1 MSDAEATT
9 QGTPGTPGPSDPGAA
24 SNGDVAGDAGP
35 GVTGS
40 AATDPVDGGARSAA
54 APGAPGAPTGTV
66 SVEELVSLVETL
78 TSERDTNFEAR
89 ARLQAEFENYRKRV
103 TKQELETAA
112 RANESLVVK
121 LLPSLDAFDAAVA
134 HGVEGVEPLQA
145 ALWVTLE
152 REGLAR
158 SVPTGEAFDP
168 NEHEAVLHEEG
179 GPDDEHGV
187 VVDVLRAGY
196 TWKGR
201 VIRPAMVKVRT

>member
-9 QGTPGTPGPSDPGAA
+9 SGPSDPGAA
-24 SNGDVAGDAGP
+24 SNGDLAGDAAP
-35 GVTGS
+35 
-40 AATDPVDGGARSAA
+40 AAVDPVDGGVRSAGP
-54 APGAPGAPTGTV
+54 PGAPGAPTGTV

-78 TSERDTNFEAR
+78 TSERDANFEAR

-103 TKQELETAA
+103 AKQEQETAA
-112 RANESLVVK
+112 RANEALVVK

-134 HGVEGVEPLQA
+134 HGVDGVEPLQQ

-152 REGLAR
+152 REGLAK
-158 SVPTGEAFDP
+158 SVPRGETFDP

-179 GPDDEHGV
+179 GPDDEHGIV
-187 VVDVLRAGY
+187 VEVLRAGY

>member
-35 GVTGS
+35 V
-40 AATDPVDGGARSAA
+40 AADPVDGGARSAGA
-54 APGAPGAPTGTV
+54 PAGPGAPGASTGTV

-78 TSERDTNFEAR
+78 TSERDANFEAR

-134 HGVEGVEPLQA
+134 HGVEGVEPLQQ

-158 SVPTGEAFDP
+158 SVPQGEAFDP

-187 VVDVLRAGY
+187 VVEVLRAGY